1 LFGSRSVRDLRPLLR
16 RHVHVMGD
24 AGGGAARA
32 GDAGLLDDGELT
44 SGAGVAPRVLSLSVQ
59 PGWPQQ
65 RAQAFF
71 EVFGQTR
78 LRQHHR
84 CARFKSALFDGAEGV
99 AGEDDHGDVA
109 GARVVF

>member
-1 LFGSRSVRDLRPLLR
+1 VYATIARSCGVTFMWWVTR
-16 RHVHVMGD
+16 RRR
-24 AGGGAARA
+24 AARV
-32 GDAGLLDDGELT
+32 GDAGLPDDGELT
-44 SGAGVAPRVLSLSVQ
+44 SGTGVAPRVLSLSVQ